1 MGRKRKEITEIIEPK
16 IKVPTNWTT
25 GSLKIAFGLK
35 DILENYPLLDKWT
48 LVKTEEVSVAERERL
63 EILRLRLLKNFRY
76 WNEETLKMK
85 FISPILE
92 LIDYDFDDFQTL
104 FDTEIKGTVEGI
116 DLKAVTDF
124 TIARAI
130 DDVIDTPYFYFHVE
144 PKRNPDKAGEYKR
157 KMDNTDDPIAQ
168 ILIPSLIAME
178 LNQDNQPI
186 YGCHVIGE
194 MWYFMLVNGREYAIA
209 KGIDA
214 TDKKGLERI
223 FLILKKVRTIIESF
237 SKK

>member
-1 MGRKRKEITEIIEPK
+1 MGRKPKEVIETKVK
-16 IKVPTNWTT
+16 IPTNWST

-35 DILENYPLLDKWT
+35 DILENYPLLDKWM
-48 LVKTEEVSVAERERL
+48 LVKTEEISTPERERL
-63 EILRLRLLKNFRY
+63 EVLRLRLLKNFRY

-85 FISPILE
+85 FISHILE

-104 FDTEIKGTVEGI
+104 FDTEIKGAVDGV

-130 DDVIDTPYFYFHVE
+130 DDVIHTSYFYFHVE
-144 PKRNPDKAGEYKR
+144 PKQNLDKGGGYKR
-157 KMDNTDDPIAQ
+157 KLNNTDDPIAQ
-168 ILIPSLIAME
+168 VLIPSLIAAE

-186 YGCHVIGE
+186 YGCHVVGE

-237 SKK
+237 SEKS

>member
-1 MGRKRKEITEIIEPK
+1 MAKDKKEIKP
-16 IKVPTNWTT
+16 VWTT
-25 GSLKIAFGLK
+25 GSLKITFGLK
-35 DILENYPLLDKWT
+35 EILENYPLLDEW
-48 LVKTEEVSVAERERL
+48 VAVDTEEVSVAERERL
-63 EILRLRLLKNFRY
+63 EVLRLRLLKNFRS

-92 LIDYDFDDFQTL
+92 LIDYDFEDFQTL
-104 FDTEIKGTVEGI
+104 FDTEIKGTVDGI
-116 DLKAVTDF
+116 DLKVVTDF
-124 TIARAI
+124 TVARAI
-130 DDVIDTPYFYFHVE
+130 DDVIQTPYFYFH
-144 PKRNPDKAGEYKR
+144 EYKR
-157 KMDNTDDPIAQ
+157 KKNNTDDPIAQ
-168 ILIPSLIAME
+168 VLIPSLIATE

-223 FLILKKVRTIIESF
+223 FLILKQIKKIIQEYG
-237 SKK
+237 KGK